1 MNARKFLSAAAIS
14 FAISTP
20 LMADE
25 YKRTGEFAALVAS
38 SVSQAKGV
46 EIGSYVFSGYYSS
59 VSILNSVH
67 PPRGAS
73 RNQARLYLGI
83 GVGKEPFEF
92 TLGPNIVVDHGVQ
105 LGYRAVLIYT
115 IQHALIGVSGQK
127 SYGYG
132 HDVSVI
138 AGYAF

>member
-1 MNARKFLSAAAIS
+1 MNALKFLSAAAIS

-25 YKRTGEFAALVAS
+25 YKRTGEFVALVAS
-38 SVSQAKGV
+38 SDSQTRGV
-46 EIGSYVFSGYYSS
+46 EIGSYVYSGYYSS

-67 PPRGAS
+67 PPLGAS
-73 RNQARLYLGI
+73 RYQARLYLGI

-92 TLGPNIVVDHGVQ
+92 TLGPNIVIDHGVH

-115 IQHALIGVSGQK
+115 IQHAMFGVSGQK
-127 SYGYG
+127 SYGFG
-132 HDVSVI
+132 HDISVI